1 MFEIRRYDDRRHDEW
16 NAFVAQSKNG
26 TFLFD
31 RRYMDYHADRFA
43 DQSLMAYRNG
53 RLYAL
58 LPAHR
63 EGDRLLS
70 HGGLTYGGLITDAHT
85 TAADTVVLFQE
96 LAELLR
102 ADGIRQVYYKVMPW
116 IYHCLPA
123 EEDLY
128 ALFRTGHARLVARD
142 IASVIDLSHPLR
154 WERVRR
160 RALAR
165 AQQNGITVEQADDFA
180 PFWQILT
187 DNLNHRYGV
196 RPVHTLDEIR
206 LLHARFPDNIVLY
219 NAYHDGKI
227 IAGVVLYL
235 TPQVVHAQYSSS
247 TEEGKKIGAMDALYH
262 TIFNQIDTDR
272 YRFFDFGRSTEHE
285 GSYLNASLIF
295 QKEGLGGRG
304 MCYDAYEWTLY
315 D

>member
-43 DQSLMAYRNG
+43 DHSLMAYRNG

-128 ALFRTGHARLVARD
+128 ALFRTGHARLVAQD
-142 IASVIDLSHPLR
+142 IAYPTRSD
-154 WERVRR
+154 
-160 RALAR
+160 
-165 AQQNGITVEQADDFA
+165 G
-180 PFWQILT
+180 
-187 DNLNHRYGV
+187 
-196 RPVHTLDEIR
+196 
-206 LLHARFPDNIVLY
+206 
-219 NAYHDGKI
+219 NACAAEPWRGHSKT
-227 IAGVVLYL
+227 ASPWNKQTTSL
-235 TPQVVHAQYSSS
+235 P
-247 TEEGKKIGAMDALYH
+247 
-262 TIFNQIDTDR
+262 
-272 YRFFDFGRSTEHE
+272 FGRYSPT
-285 GSYLNASLIF
+285 I
-295 QKEGLGGRG
+295 
-304 MCYDAYEWTLY
+304 
-315 D
+315 